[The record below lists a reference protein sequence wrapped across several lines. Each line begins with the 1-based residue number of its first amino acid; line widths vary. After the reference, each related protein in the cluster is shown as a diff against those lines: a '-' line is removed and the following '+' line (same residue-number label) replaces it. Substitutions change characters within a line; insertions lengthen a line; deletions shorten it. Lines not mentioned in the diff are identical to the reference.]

1 MGPFPYLH
9 QWRRGSTVF
18 GGPKVRIFRQRDN
31 FSDKNVTVSG
41 FDFYDSIRQRIENK
55 RREKFDRLIFG
66 FFRQKGEN
74 DEFSDNI
81 FSGGA
86 LAPSGPPGH
95 DATDLHAYLINYSI
109 NYMLKIEKATLYAK
123 PLRAEDR
130 QESY

>member
-1 MGPFPYLH
+1 MHLASGVVGAQFL
-9 QWRRGSTVF
+9 
-18 GGPKVRIFRQRDN
+18 GGTKVRIFRQRDN

-55 RREKFDRLIFG
+55 RREKFHRLIFG

-86 LAPSGPPGH
+86 LAPSAPPGH
-95 DATDLHAYLINYSI
+95 DATASCIVSKKSNIRFSTLKSEMSHEIIINILKVYTTSI
-109 NYMLKIEKATLYAK
+109 KI
-123 PLRAEDR
+123 
-130 QESY
+130 

>member
-1 MGPFPYLH
+1 MQLKVMHVTLLCILATPVASWEHSF
-9 QWRRGSTVF
+9 F
-18 GGPKVRIFRQRDN
+18 GGGAKVRIFRQGDN

-81 FSGGA
+81 FSGG
-86 LAPSGPPGH
+86 LGPLWPPRPRR
-95 DATDLHAYLINYSI
+95 Y
-109 NYMLKIEKATLYAK
+109 
-123 PLRAEDR
+123 
-130 QESY
+130 